1 MAFNAVQSNIYNYY
15 LTTYS
20 PKSVTKYDAHKKSE
34 LRSLYNS
41 MVKLNKESPLYL
53 IPNAKESARFA
64 VDIKENAR
72 ELGNQIA
79 SLGGLDDTPL
89 LNKKTAYS
97 SQNDLVSVE
106 YIGDLSDLQNE
117 GDIPTLELEVQA
129 LADSQINLGKFV
141 PSDEEI
147 SLPEDTYSFDI
158 GINGMNYEF
167 QFNIHSGE
175 TNRNIQDRLARLFNS
190 SNIGLNVNVVE
201 GENGTSALKIV
212 SDETGLRDGEVSTF
226 TVTDENTSK
235 TSGVVSYLG
244 LDYIMR
250 NASNAKFTINGE
262 AHEAHSNN
270 FTIGK
275 LYEVNLRGI
284 STEETG
290 PVSIG
295 LKQDYEAVQDN
306 ISELAGNYNNFL
318 QAVNSYKDAHSSSQ
332 KLVSEIAGIASNY
345 KDELHAIGLD
355 VQDDGQLTINK
366 DTLSGAAL
374 SDDAEARLGVVKDL
388 TKRLYHKTRQ
398 ISLNPMSYVDKHVV
412 AYKNPGRN
420 FVAPYVTSN
429 YSGMMFN
436 YYC

>member
-97 SQNDLVSVE
+97 SRSDLVSVE
-106 YIGDLSDLQNE
+106 YIGDLSDLQSDSE
-117 GDIPTLELEVQA
+117 APVLELEIQA
-129 LADSQINLGKFV
+129 LADNQINLGKYL
-141 PSDEEI
+141 PGDEEI

-175 TNRNIQDRLARLFNS
+175 TNRNIQDRLARLFNN

-212 SDETGLRDGEVSTF
+212 SEETGLRDGEASTF
-226 TVTDENTSK
+226 TVSDDNTSK

-250 NASNAKFTINGE
+250 NASNAQFTINGE

-275 LYEVNLRGI
+275 LYEVHLRGV

-290 PVSIG
+290 AVSIG

-306 ISELAGNYNNFL
+306 ISELAGNYNHFL

-332 KLVSEIAGIASNY
+332 KLYSEITGIASNY
-345 KDELHAIGLD
+345 KDQLHSIGLD
-355 VQDDGQLTINK
+355 IQDNGQLAINK
-366 DTLSGAAL
+366 DTLSATAM
-374 SDDAEARLGVVKDL
+374 SDDAEAQLGVVKDL
-388 TKRLYHKTRQ
+388 TRRLYHKTRQ
-398 ISLNPMSYVDKHVV
+398 ISLNPMNYVDKHVV

-420 FVAPYVTSN
+420 FVSPYVTSN

>member
-15 LTTYS
+15 LTTYT
-20 PKSVTKYDAHKKSE
+20 PKSVTKFDAHKKSE

-41 MVKLNKESPLYL
+41 MIKLNKETPLYL

-64 VDIKENAR
+64 VNLKESAR

-97 SQNDLVSVE
+97 SQSDLVSVE
-106 YIGDLSDLQNE
+106 YIGDLSDLQSDNE
-117 GDIPTLELEVQA
+117 VPPLEIEVQA
-129 LADSQINLGKFV
+129 LADSQMNVGKFL
-141 PSDEEI
+141 PSSEEI
-147 SLPEDTYSFDI
+147 ALPEDTYSFDI
-158 GINGMNYEF
+158 STNGMNYEF

-175 TNRNIQDRLARLFNS
+175 TNRNIQDRLARLFNNA
-190 SNIGLNVNVVE
+190 NIGLSVDVIE
-201 GENGTSALKIV
+201 GENETSALRIV
-212 SDETGLRDGEVSTF
+212 SDETGLRDGESTNF

-235 TSGVVSYLG
+235 TAGVVSYLG

-250 NASNAKFTINGE
+250 DASNAQFTINGE
-262 AHEAHSNN
+262 EHEAHSNN

-275 LYEVNLRGI
+275 LYEVNLLGI
-284 STEETG
+284 STEESG

-295 LKQDYEAVQDN
+295 LKQDYEALQDN

-318 QAVNSYKDAHSSSQ
+318 QAVNTYKTMHSSSN
-332 KLVSEIAGIASNY
+332 KLLSEINGIASSY
-345 KDELHAIGLD
+345 KEELQAIGLD
-355 VQDDGQLTINK
+355 MQEDGQLSVNREK
-366 DTLSGAAL
+366 L
-374 SDDAEARLGVVKDL
+374 SDATMSENAEDRLGIVKDL
-388 TKRLYHKTRQ
+388 TRQLYRKTRQ

-412 AYKNPGRN
+412 AYKNPGHN
-420 FVAPYVTSN
+420 FATPYVTSN